1 MAENL
6 YTLIKGKNLLA
17 YRDEEIRAAVA
28 RTVAIEGNRGWKLS
42 KEKQSHRVDVVIAL
56 AMACLACV
64 RAQSDAYDYSMAWVT
79 GQPYNAPVI
88 ISDDPATKLEA
99 AKRREVEGRDFGS
112 RR

>member
-28 RTVAIEGNRGWKLS
+28 RTVAIEGSRGWKLS

-79 GQPYNAPVI
+79 GEPYIASPTPNNN
-88 ISDDPATKLEA
+88 DPIAKMEA
-99 AKRREVEGRDFGS
+99 AERNETRNWQELI
-112 RR
+112 